1 MLIDGDLNDAS
12 KSRAMLFLA
21 ATAAA
26 AAASSPTTI
35 AWATSPPGRPINISV
50 SVSPHSA
57 EVRWLHA
64 VDESDLPSHYVVK

>member
-1 MLIDGDLNDAS
+1 MHGDLNDAS

-35 AWATSPPGRPINISV
+35 AWATSPPGRPIIISV